1 MEKYSRMPDG
11 APEMWLLREKTIVGA
26 FFVALAVL
34 GLLEVASYRTT
45 QGLLDAE
52 ALVIHTHE
60 VIDSLDDLSTNITVV
75 ESATRGFVLTGDH
88 GYLVGDRNARSG
100 IEQELGNLQR
110 LTIDNPVEQR
120 LLLELKTQLTE
131 KLALHEQMVGLR
143 SRNDSQ
149 GALNLTTGGQG
160 HRLMEDIQSR
170 IDQMQN
176 EEKKLLQAR
185 TSVAHEET
193 QLLTTILIVGSLQ
206 SLRILSALF
215 IHLVF
220 EVRRRRAS
228 EMRLHRVNHL
238 FFILSQCNQAIVRIG
253 DVAPLLNKVC
263 AITVE
268 RRFFKSAWVGLVDD
282 ETGELKPAASSDDA
296 SLRFAGPWLP
306 FPNAVDEPSFIC
318 NDIGSDP
325 RVSHEREKALGQGIR
340 SAGMFRLQKFGK
352 FAGVFCVYAADPN
365 VFENDIVALLKEIT
379 DDLSFALQNMEHERV
394 RRHAEE
400 EVRHLNQV
408 LESRIQERTGQLAKL
423 NTELEERNKELAR
436 ASQLKSEF
444 VSRMSHELRTPLNA
458 VTGYLDLLAEESAG
472 ELNAKQKRYV
482 GHVRTG
488 AGHLLELVNEVLDLS
503 KIEAGRIQ
511 LYLDWF
517 NAADA
522 LLEVLASTKPLAAT
536 RNISVEYVVDASMV
550 IYADRLRLKQ
560 ILYNLIS
567 NALKFTPEQGKVRI
581 EFTYREDSVHI
592 SVTDNGIGIPA
603 EEQQAIFDEFHQGV
617 TTKGVKEGTGLGLAI
632 TKRLIEQHRGKIWV
646 KSEPGSGS
654 QFTFTIP
661 SPPVRAVGAEA

>member
-1 MEKYSRMPDG
+1 MEKYSRMPG
-11 APEMWLLREKTIVGA
+11 EAPEMWLLREKTIVGA
-26 FFVALAVL
+26 FVIAVAVL
-34 GLLEVASYRTT
+34 GVLGAASYRTT

-52 ALVIHTHE
+52 ALVVHTHD
-60 VIDSLDDLSTNITVV
+60 VIDSLDDLSTDITAV
-75 ESATRGFVLTGDH
+75 ESAARGFVLTGEQS
-88 GYLVGDRNARSG
+88 YLADDSTARSG
-100 IEQELGNLQR
+100 IEQELANLQR
-110 LTIDNPVEQR
+110 LTTDNPAQQR
-120 LLLELKTQLTE
+120 MLPELSRQLTE
-131 KLALHEQMVGLR
+131 KLALHEQMIDLR
-143 SRNDSQ
+143 RRNDPQ
-149 GALNLTTGGQG
+149 GAVNVMTAGSR
-160 HRLMEDIQSR
+160 HRLMADIQNR
-170 IDQMQN
+170 IDQMQDD
-176 EEKKLLQAR
+176 ETKLLQAR
-185 TSVAHEET
+185 TAAARDDA
-193 QLLTTILIVGSLQ
+193 QLLTGILIVGSLL
-206 SLRILSALF
+206 SLSILSAVFL
-215 IHLVF
+215 HLVS

-228 EMRLHRVNHL
+228 ELRLHRVNQL
-238 FFILSQCNQAIVRIG
+238 FYILSQCNQTIVRIG
-253 DVAPLLNKVC
+253 EVAPLLNKVC

-268 RRFFKSAWVGLVDD
+268 RRFFKAAWVGLVDD
-282 ETGELKPAASSDDA
+282 ETGELQPVASSDDP
-296 SLRFAGPWLP
+296 SLRFAGPWMP
-306 FPNAVDEPSFIC
+306 FPNGGDEPSFIC
-318 NDIGSDP
+318 NDVASDL
-325 RVSHEREKALGQGIR
+325 RELHDREKALRQGIR
-340 SAGMFRLQKFGK
+340 SAGIFRLHKFGK
-352 FAGVFCVYAADPN
+352 FAGLFCVYAADPN
-365 VFENDIVALLKEIT
+365 VFEHDIVALLKEIT
-379 DDLSFALQNMEHERV
+379 DDLSFALQNMEHERI

-408 LESRIQERTGQLAKL
+408 LEFRIQERTGELAKL
-423 NTELEERNKELAR
+423 NAELEERNKELAR

-472 ELNAKQKRYV
+472 ELNGKQKRYV

-522 LLEVLASTKPLAAT
+522 LLEVLASTQPLAAT
-536 RNISVEYVVDASMV
+536 RNISVEYVVDQAMV

-581 EFTYREDSVHI
+581 EFTHRDDSVHI
-592 SVTDNGIGIPA
+592 SVWDNGIGIPP
-603 EEQQAIFDEFHQGV
+603 EEQQAIFDEFHQGI

-632 TKRLIEQHRGKIWV
+632 TKRLIEQHQGKIWV

-661 SPPVRAVGAEA
+661 SPPVRAAGAEV

>member
-1 MEKYSRMPDG
+1 MPG
-11 APEMWLLREKTIVGA
+11 EAPEMWLLREKTIVGA
-26 FFVALAVL
+26 FLVAMAVL
-34 GLLEVASYRTT
+34 GVLGAASYRTT

-52 ALVIHTHE
+52 ALVFHTHD
-60 VIDSLDDLSTNITVV
+60 VIDSLDNLSTDITAV
-75 ESATRGFVLTGDH
+75 ESAARGFVLTGDQT
-88 GYLVGDRNARSG
+88 YLADDSSARSE
-100 IEQELGNLQR
+100 IEQELGNLQL
-110 LTIDNPVEQR
+110 LTADNAEQQR
-120 LLLELKTQLTE
+120 LLPELRAQLTE
-131 KLALHEQMVGLR
+131 KLAMHEQMIGLR
-143 SRNDSQ
+143 TRDDAQ
-149 GALNLTTGGQG
+149 GALNLMTTGQG
-160 HRLMEDIQSR
+160 HRLMEDIQNR
-170 IDQMQN
+170 IDHMQD
-176 EEKKLLQAR
+176 EEKKLLTAR
-185 TSVAHEET
+185 TAAARDDA
-193 QLLTTILIVGSLQ
+193 QLLTGILIVGSLL
-206 SLRILSALF
+206 SLSILSAVFL
-215 IHLVF
+215 HLVS

-228 EMRLHRVNHL
+228 ELRLHRVNQL

-253 DVAPLLNKVC
+253 EVAPLLSKVC

-268 RRFFKSAWVGLVDD
+268 RRFFKAAWLGLVDD
-282 ETGELKPAASSDDA
+282 ATDELKPVAASDDA
-296 SLRFAGPWLP
+296 ALRFAGPWLP
-306 FPNAVDEPSFIC
+306 FPDVVAEPSFIC
-318 NDIGSDP
+318 NDIANDP
-325 RVSHEREKALGQGIR
+325 RALHDREKAMGQGIR
-340 SAGMFRLQKFGK
+340 SAGIFRLQKFGK

-365 VFENDIVALLKEIT
+365 VFEHDIVALLKEIT
-379 DDLSFALQNMEHERV
+379 DDLSFALQNMEHERI

-400 EVRHLNQV
+400 EVRRLNQV
-408 LESRIQERTGQLAKL
+408 LEFRIQERTAELAKL

-472 ELNAKQKRYV
+472 ELNVKQKRYV

-522 LLEVLASTKPLAAT
+522 LDEVLASTQPFAAT
-536 RNISVEYVVDASMV
+536 RNISVEYVVDPSMV
-550 IYADRLRLKQ
+550 VYADRLRLKQ

-567 NALKFTPEQGKVRI
+567 NALKFTPEQGNVRI
-581 EFTYREDSVHI
+581 EFTHRTDCVYI
-592 SVTDNGIGIPA
+592 SVIDNGIGIPP

-617 TTKGVKEGTGLGLAI
+617 STKGVKEGTGLGLAI

-646 KSEPGSGS
+646 KSKPGSGS

-661 SPPVRAVGAEA
+661 SPPVRAAGAEA

>member
-1 MEKYSRMPDG
+1 MPG
-11 APEMWLLREKTIVGA
+11 EAPEMWLLREKTIVGA
-26 FFVALAVL
+26 FLVAMAVL
-34 GLLEVASYRTT
+34 GVLGVASYRTT

-52 ALVIHTHE
+52 ALVVHTHD
-60 VIDSLDDLSTNITVV
+60 VIDSLDNLSTDITAV
-75 ESATRGFVLTGDH
+75 ESAARGFVLTGDQT
-88 GYLVGDRNARSG
+88 YLADDSSARSE
-100 IEQELGNLQR
+100 IEQELGNLQL
-110 LTIDNPVEQR
+110 LTADNAEQQR
-120 LLLELKTQLTE
+120 LLPELRTQLTE
-131 KLALHEQMVGLR
+131 KLAMHEQMIGLR
-143 SRNDSQ
+143 TRNDAQ
-149 GALNLTTGGQG
+149 GALNLMTTGQG
-160 HRLMEDIQSR
+160 HRLMEDIQNR
-170 IDQMQN
+170 IDQMQD
-176 EEKKLLQAR
+176 EEKKLLEAR
-185 TSVAHEET
+185 TAAARDDA
-193 QLLTTILIVGSLQ
+193 QLLTEILIVGSLL
-206 SLRILSALF
+206 SLSILSAVFL
-215 IHLVF
+215 HLVS

-228 EMRLHRVNHL
+228 ELRLHRVNQL

-253 DVAPLLNKVC
+253 EVAPLLNKVC

-268 RRFFKSAWVGLVDD
+268 RRFFKAAWLGLVDD
-282 ETGELKPAASSDDA
+282 ATGELRPVAASDDA
-296 SLRFAGPWLP
+296 VLRFAGPWLP
-306 FPNAVDEPSFIC
+306 FPDAGDEPSFIC
-318 NDIGSDP
+318 NDIATDP
-325 RVSHEREKALGQGIR
+325 GVLHDREKALGQGIR
-340 SAGMFRLQKFGK
+340 SAGIFRLQKFGK

-379 DDLSFALQNMEHERV
+379 DDLSFALQNMEHERI

-400 EVRHLNQV
+400 EVRRLNQV
-408 LESRIQERTGQLAKL
+408 LEFRIQERTAQLAKL

-472 ELNAKQKRYV
+472 ELNGKQKRYV

-522 LLEVLASTKPLAAT
+522 LYEVLASTQPLAAT
-536 RNISVEYVVDASMV
+536 RNISVEYVVDPSMV
-550 IYADRLRLKQ
+550 VYADRLRLKQ

-567 NALKFTPEQGKVRI
+567 NALKFTPEQGNVRI
-581 EFTYREDSVHI
+581 EFTHRTDSVHI
-592 SVTDNGIGIPA
+592 SVIDNGIGIPP

-646 KSEPGSGS
+646 KSKPGSGS

-661 SPPVRAVGAEA
+661 SPPVRAAGAEA

>member
-1 MEKYSRMPDG
+1 MADE

-26 FFVALAVL
+26 FLVAIAVIGVL
-34 GLLEVASYRTT
+34 GVASYRTI

-52 ALVIHTHE
+52 ASVVHTHD
-60 VIDSLDDLSTNITVV
+60 VIDSLDDLSTDITAV
-75 ESATRGFVLTGDH
+75 ESAARGFVLTGDQT
-88 GYLVGDRNARSG
+88 YLSDDSAARSG
-100 IEQELGNLQR
+100 IEHELENLQR
-110 LTIDNPVEQR
+110 LTAENAIQKR
-120 LLLELKTQLTE
+120 LLPELKAQLIE
-131 KLALHEQMVGLR
+131 NLALHEQMIGLR
-143 SRNDSQ
+143 VRNDAQ
-149 GALNLTTGGQG
+149 GARARNLMSSGQG
-160 HRLMEDIQSR
+160 HQMMEDIQSR
-170 IDQMQN
+170 IDQMQD

-185 TSVAHEET
+185 TSAAHDDA
-193 QLLTTILIVGSLQ
+193 QLLTAILLVGSLL
-206 SLRILSALF
+206 SLTVLSAVF
-215 IHLVF
+215 IHLVW

-228 EMRLHRVNHL
+228 EMRLHRVNQL

-253 DVAPLLNKVC
+253 EVAPLLHKVC
-263 AITVE
+263 AITIE

-306 FPNAVDEPSFIC
+306 LPNAVDEPSFIC
-318 NDIGSDP
+318 NDIASDP
-325 RVSHEREKALGQGIR
+325 RVSHEREKVLGQGIR
-340 SAGMFRLQKFGK
+340 SAGIFRLEKFGK
-352 FAGVFCVYAADPN
+352 VAGVFCVYAADPN

-379 DDLSFALQNMEHERV
+379 DDLSFALQNMEHERI

-408 LESRIQERTGQLAKL
+408 LESRIQERTAELAKL
-423 NTELEERNKELAR
+423 NTELEESNKELAR

-522 LLEVLASTKPLAAT
+522 LLEVLASTQPLAAT
-536 RNISVEYVVDASMV
+536 RNISVEHVVDASMV

-560 ILYNLIS
+560 ILFNLIS
-567 NALKFTPEQGKVRI
+567 NALKFTPEQGQVRI
-581 EFTYREDSVHI
+581 EFAYRDDSVYI
-592 SVTDNGIGIPA
+592 TVADNGIGIPPD
-603 EEQQAIFDEFHQGV
+603 EQLAIFDEFHQGV

-632 TKRLIEQHRGKIWV
+632 TKRLIEQHCGKIWV
-646 KSEPGSGS
+646 KSETGSGS

-661 SPPVRAVGAEA
+661 SSPVRSAGAGA